1 MYYDKTELQTKTTGS
16 SIYIYI
22 YTAKCEGRIPFPP
35 IKC

>member
-16 SIYIYI
+16 SIYIY
-22 YTAKCEGRIPFPP
+22 TAKCEGRIPFPP